1 MQINFIEFFL
11 QIIPLYFLVILGF
24 VAGKFCK
31 VDRKS
36 IASLLF
42 YTIIPVIFFE
52 FAIKTKYQSSDLLL
66 PFIFY
71 GFSFILSFS
80 FYFLA
85 KRIWKHDSRPNI
97 IGFSAGTGNTGYF
110 GLPIVLMLFD
120 EQVVGIYMLMNIGL
134 SIYDYTLGAYLMAK
148 SKYTSRQALIQ
159 VSRLPMLYA
168 FAAGLICNNFGVQV
182 PEIFAQ
188 FFTSLRGCYIAL
200 GMMMIG
206 LGLSTVEKFHINW
219 KFLIVLLSARF
230 IAAPLLLLL
239 MVLCD
244 QHYFHLF
251 SEEIHL
257 AMLVIGFVPPA
268 ANTVVFATIHNCHPE
283 DAATAV
289 LIGTIFA
296 MFYLPL
302 AISVLF

>member
-1 MQINFIEFFL
+1 MQIDFKDFLL
-11 QIIPLYFLVILGF
+11 QISPLYLLVVLGF
-24 VAGKFCK
+24 VAGKYCK

-52 FAIKTKYQSSDLLL
+52 FAIKTKYKSSDLLL

-71 GFSFILSFS
+71 GFSFIQSFS
-80 FYFLA
+80 YYFLS

-110 GLPIVLMLFD
+110 GLPIVLLLFD
-120 EQVVGIYMLMNIGL
+120 EQVVGVYMLMNIGL

-168 FAAGLICNNFGVQV
+168 FAAGLICNNFDVQV
-182 PEIFAQ
+182 PSFFNQLFA
-188 FFTSLRGCYIAL
+188 SIRGSYIAL

-206 LGLSTVEKFHINW
+206 LGLSTVQKFHINW
-219 KFLIVLLSARF
+219 KFLSVLLSARF
-230 IAAPLLLLL
+230 ISAPLLLLI
-239 MVLCD
+239 MVYID
-244 QHYFHLF
+244 QNYTHLY
-251 SEEIHL
+251 SDQIHL
-257 AMLVIGFVPPA
+257 AMLIIGFVPPA

-283 DAATAV
+283 DTATAV
-289 LIGTIFA
+289 LIGTVLA
-296 MFYLPL
+296 MFYLPA
-302 AISVLF
+302 AISLIF

>member
-1 MQINFIEFFL
+1 MQINFTDFFL
-11 QIIPLYFLVILGF
+11 QTLPLYGLVILGY
-24 VAGKFCK
+24 VAGKYCK

-42 YTIIPVIFFE
+42 YTIVPVIFFE
-52 FAIKTKYQSSDLLL
+52 FAVKTQYKSSDLLL

-80 FYFLA
+80 FYYLA
-85 KRIWKHDSRPNI
+85 KLIWKYDSRPNI

-110 GLPIVLMLFD
+110 GLPIVLMLFN
-120 EQVVGIYMLMNIGL
+120 EEVVGVYMLMNIGL

-148 SKYTSRQALIQ
+148 SKYSSRQALVQ

-168 FAAGLICNNFGVQV
+168 FAAGLILNSFEIKAPDVLHQV
-182 PEIFAQ
+182 F
-188 FFTSLRGCYIAL
+188 SGMRGCYTVL

-206 LGLSTVEKFHINW
+206 MGLSTVEKFHINW
-219 KFLIVLLSARF
+219 KFLGVMLSARF
-230 IAAPLLLLL
+230 IAAPLLLIL
-239 MVLCD
+239 MVTADKNFL
-244 QHYFHLF
+244 HLF
-251 SEEIHL
+251 DHEIHL

-283 DAATAV
+283 DTATAV

-296 MFYLPL
+296 MLYLPA
-302 AISVLF
+302 AISILF